1 MSDNWIVA
9 NLENAFS
16 TWNDKMTEIWQLL
29 TTSPQSFKG
38 GAIWGVISG
47 INGGLQ
53 AIGLGLL
60 VLFFAMSIFKSTAS
74 FRDFQ
79 RPEYALKHFIRFC
92 AAKVAITYAMDL
104 MTAIYSICGG
114 IVEQIAGSL
123 GGIGGASVTLPAAIE
138 QAVEDTGFWA
148 SIPLWLVTILGSLF
162 ITVLSFIMIM
172 TVYGRF
178 FKLFIYT
185 AIAPVPLASFGGETT
200 SFMGKSFVKSYVG
213 VCMEGA
219 VIVLSC
225 IIFSAFASHSTTKVF
240 LVPSD
245 IGLSTEKAGYDD
257 EDFKVIGTSWFQQI
271 AYKYDVYNISKN
283 GIPEAIVVYSD
294 IDRTLREDSQYA
306 VISDVLS
313 ALDNDGETRKQYT
326 YWNDGNF
333 KTAFLSDNL
342 SNEYEPGDLVKFELG
357 SDGKIA
363 AAKLIY
369 DQSAETKAS
378 DTSVR
383 FRTFLGNPLVLNEN
397 TLRMNIDGSFMF
409 FDLSQANYVVYN
421 NSRQIVKTGNKEDL
435 MNIVGLDDTDKVRVA
450 IIYFN
455 YKVTGCIIYD

>member
-16 TWNDKMTEIWQLL
+16 TWNDKMAEIWQLL
-29 TTSPQSFKG
+29 TTSPQNFKG
-38 GAIWGVISG
+38 GAIWNVISG

-74 FRDFQ
+74 FCDFQ

-104 MTAIYSICGG
+104 MTAIYTICGG

-178 FKLFIYT
+178 FKLYIYT
-185 AIAPVPLASFGGETT
+185 AIAPVPLSSFAGETT
-200 SFMGKSFVKSYVG
+200 SFMGKSFLKSYVG

-219 VIVLSC
+219 VTVIVVDVNGLKEINDSYGHFC
-225 IIFSAFASHSTTKVF
+225 GDDAIKTVAKALRDT
-240 LVPSD
+240 
-245 IGLSTEKAGYDD
+245 IGLKADIYRIGGDEFVCISESNVLPYISQFKDTIYFINNEKLY
-257 EDFKVIGTSWFQQI
+257 
-271 AYKYDVYNISKN
+271 
-283 GIPEAIVVYSD
+283 
-294 IDRTLREDSQYA
+294 
-306 VISDVLS
+306 
-313 ALDNDGETRKQYT
+313 
-326 YWNDGNF
+326 
-333 KTAFLSDNL
+333 NL
-342 SNEYEPGDLVKFELG
+342 SVSIGYSKYHEKYTKSIDDIICRADK
-357 SDGKIA
+357 KMYM
-363 AAKLIY
+363 AK
-369 DQSAETKAS
+369 K
-378 DTSVR
+378 
-383 FRTFLGNPLVLNEN
+383 
-397 TLRMNIDGSFMF
+397 
-409 FDLSQANYVVYN
+409 
-421 NSRQIVKTGNKEDL
+421 
-435 MNIVGLDDTDKVRVA
+435 DK
-450 IIYFN
+450 
-455 YKVTGCIIYD
+455 K